1 MSETIQADLLEAIR
15 LLRLMQSKMMYQEPA
30 VASFLAKFDTVT
42 EPPGVPTCRMEALTS
57 GDWCINFTEEKDPAA
72 SIQKFLKWCDVVG
85 LKWVDGSK
93 ATECGGSMG
102 VGQYISSNARY
113 IFSRPEWNGRLT
125 WGDEKRRHARIT
137 IPFSSLIPPE

>member
-57 GDWCINFTEEKDPAA
+57 GDWCIDFTEEKDPAA
-72 SIQKFLKWCDVVG
+72 SIQKFLKWCDVVE
-85 LKWVDGSK
+85 LKWADGTIASWDTPCK
-93 ATECGGSMG
+93 GA
-102 VGQYISSNARY
+102 QYL
-113 IFSRPEWNGRLT
+113 FSRELPEGRLT
-125 WGDEKRRHARIT
+125 WGYRPVKTEKT